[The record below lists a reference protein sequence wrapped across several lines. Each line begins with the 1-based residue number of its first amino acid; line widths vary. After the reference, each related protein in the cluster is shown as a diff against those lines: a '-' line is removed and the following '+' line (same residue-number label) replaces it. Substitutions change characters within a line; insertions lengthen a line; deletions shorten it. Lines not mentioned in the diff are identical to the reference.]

1 MSLEFLNKVK
11 YLCSNIPEVEWSGAL
26 FFSVEGSI
34 KEPKTFKI
42 ILQDILPLDKGTKA
56 WTEYEL
62 DGRYDD
68 YIMDENHPERLD
80 WTLGHIHSHNSMR
93 VFFSGADKDE
103 LNDNVA
109 NHNYYVS
116 LIVNNYME
124 FVAKVAFT
132 AKLDKKFNKVPYVSL
147 DEDGKSYNS
156 LVTDL
161 TYNTTKMF
169 TYDCEIIAPERERI
183 TVNEQFSSAVSEIMK
198 PKPAPI
204 TEVKKLPANTWE
216 RPTYQMKPHQIN
228 IVNKM
233 KAKPDTTK
241 VSDRAK
247 EVNKLIEKIPFT
259 TYEDLAKTDLPDLNE
274 MFIAEVMKFSTPL
287 EIGEDLEDVL
297 GVLEDMKLD
306 SYQIAESALRY
317 YPVLYDKYFPDALD
331 EDFISD
337 AEISCD
343 LLFDFIQQFPFV
355 NVTIEAIKEM
365 VKKFEKNATTV

>member
-34 KEPKTFKI
+34 KKPETFKI

-68 YIMDENHPERLD
+68 YIMDENHLERLD

-103 LNDNVA
+103 LNDNVP

-169 TYDCEIIAPERERI
+169 TYDCKIITPEREMI
-183 TVNEQFSSAVSEIMK
+183 TVDEQFSSAVSEIMK

-241 VSDRAK
+241 ASDRAK

-317 YPVLYDKYFPDALD
+317 YSVLYDKYFPDALD